1 MGNQRFS
8 SIVMEKNMKRLF
20 FALVLALVAGS
31 FSFAQSAD
39 KVTQILEADEIT
51 YGQLGYLSACQL
63 SLVDDSTSFVEAFT
77 ALQNAGYVGKDVSAG
92 DKVTYK
98 GLSGLCSR
106 TFGIRE
112 SLMYRITSADRYA
125 FKQLQ
130 SLGAVPSSADPGRTV
145 SGYDAMSVISE
156 CIELTG
162 QSAAS
167 EGDE

>member
-1 MGNQRFS
+1 MG
-8 SIVMEKNMKRLF
+8 KNMRRLF
-20 FALVLALVAGS
+20 LVLFLTIAAGS

-39 KVTQILEADEIT
+39 KVTQILETDEIT

-77 ALQNAGYVGKDVSAG
+77 ALQNAGYVGKNVSAG

-98 GLSGLCSR
+98 GLSGICSK

-112 SLMYRITSADRYA
+112 SLMYRLTSADRYA

-130 SLGAVPSSADPGRTV
+130 SLGALPSTADPGRTV
-145 SGYDAMSVISE
+145 SGYDAMGVISE
-156 CIELTG
+156 CIELAG
-162 QSAAS
+162 QSAGS
-167 EGDE
+167 EGDK